1 MADISRRGLM
11 RGISTAGP
19 LALVATAFC
28 TQRAA
33 AAGSVPQSAAGYQ
46 DKPNGDKRCEGCS
59 HFEAPSSC
67 KVVAGVISP
76 SGWCKLFA
84 AK

>member
-1 MADISRRGLM
+1 MANISRRNLM
-11 RGISTAGP
+11 RGISTAAP
-19 LALVATAFC
+19 AALLATVFS

-46 DKPNGDKRCEGCS
+46 DTPKGDKRCDGCS
-59 HFEAPSSC
+59 HFAPPSSC